1 MRSVFLTKKKMKTSK
16 ILTWALLLSA
26 TTLGM
31 SSCSD
36 DDEERTPEIVTDP
49 IAENVTYYIVGR
61 TMEGTTP
68 LSGVTVSVDGQ
79 EAVETDNSG
88 LFKISVNGKQTYTVK
103 ATKDNYLG
111 MTATVSIPSNAE
123 NRSSVTAD
131 FVLTPKATTATL
143 PANNKEAVIDETGDV
158 GTISNIEKAGIQ
170 VPANTVDTNT
180 DVTVT
185 PYVASNSETTSIMN
199 LYIETSNEVPA
210 NNITLAVE
218 NASSQYYFTDVEVYK
233 ESDMSRA
240 ESQLGEAE
248 YKSDTQTYQYVM
260 KDGTLEGDYSF
271 RINAARQES
280 GEQNEPVADAEN
292 TVDNSGNFNAM
303 NNVTINYS
311 APMGWE
317 YVTAPESTVVG
328 NDPISEQIN
337 NAIIASEGPKGV
349 YNVNFSEQTN
359 ISGNHILYW
368 NVESTYTT
376 VDYTFALN
384 DGQSVTVTVKKYT
397 GAKFDYRIEDA
408 DGHSGGSSVGGR

>member
-143 PANNKEAVIDETGDV
+143 PANNEEAVIDETGDV

-337 NAIIASEGPKGV
+337 NAIIASEGPQGV

-376 VDYTFALN
+376 VNYTFALN
-384 DGQSVTVTVKKYT
+384 DGKSVTVTVKKYT